1 MHVPPDRNTMDGD
14 MTPTAL
20 RPLPP
25 DPTPLWEAAQRSCE
39 RSQQLILECQML
51 VGQHRAAVASL
62 RAALAPT
69 MRSPAPPANGRPS
82 FGVDQLAE
90 EVVLGPLTLRPL
102 QRAIAGASV
111 QVQLTPAE
119 WQLLIALLMNRSAIV
134 SRPGLAVAAWGAGFV
149 GRHGEVEVYVSRLR
163 RKLARSDAGVAIQ
176 TVRGHGYRLV
186 VDENDGAVTPP
197 VAG

>member
-1 MHVPPDRNTMDGD
+1 MDSD
-14 MTPTAL
+14 MTPVTL
-20 RPLPP
+20 RPLRP
-25 DPTPLWEAAQRSCE
+25 DPTPLWEAAQRSCD
-39 RSQQLILECQML
+39 RSQQLILECRAL
-51 VGQHRAAVASL
+51 LGQHLAAMASL
-62 RAALAPT
+62 RAALAP
-69 MRSPAPPANGRPS
+69 MARPPAAQGRPS
-82 FGVDQLAE
+82 AGVDQLAE
-90 EVVLGPLTLRPL
+90 EVVLGPLTLLPL

-119 WQLLIALLMNRSAIV
+119 WQLLIALLMNRSSTL

-176 TVRGHGYRLV
+176 TVRGQGYRLV
-186 VDENDGAVTPP
+186 VDEDDGAVGPP